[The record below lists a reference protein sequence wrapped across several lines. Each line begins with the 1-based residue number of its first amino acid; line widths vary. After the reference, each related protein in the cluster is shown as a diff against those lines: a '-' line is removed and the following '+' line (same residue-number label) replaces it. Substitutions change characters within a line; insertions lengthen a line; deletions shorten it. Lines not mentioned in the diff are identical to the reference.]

1 MSGSE
6 DDKMPERQNAS
17 YQHLKT
23 GRANAALKGVFWSSL
38 NSLAPA
44 AVGVAVFTVT
54 SRYLTPAEFGM
65 VAFAGSIAG
74 LASALGPGGFGDAL
88 VQRSDIEAKHLDSVF
103 WLCISTALIIYAVL
117 LLVASPLAEWTSEP
131 ELVMLMPVV
140 GARVIFDL
148 AAVVPNSLLTRSM
161 SFNRLAIRTTV
172 ASVIS
177 GILCITV
184 LALGYGIWAL
194 ALSQLATSFV
204 AAIGALVAVKWR
216 PNWCFSRSAIAE
228 LKHFGLFASGT
239 RILGMVNVDQ
249 ILIGSLLGTGP
260 LGLFSF
266 AQRIYQMLS
275 QLIVGVM
282 SSISFPLLSSLRNEH
297 EKLRTVFISI
307 TFISSA
313 ASFPIFVGL
322 AAVADDLIPWAFGPH
337 WIEAIWALKGF
348 CVLGLLT
355 CIGVLQSALIRSQ
368 GKVDW
373 WMWYMTA
380 NQALSALV
388 VLVFYP
394 YGVDALVAAL
404 AMKTCLF
411 WPVSVAMTVR
421 LLNVSL
427 QAYLR
432 PFILPSFAAIV
443 MFACVV
449 LTQKSLA
456 DANILVRLAAQLGV
470 GGVAYIGVLFVLGR
484 HKIIELL
491 SLIKQTRSKKLRD

>member
-6 DDKMPERQNAS
+6 DDKMTGRQNPS

-88 VQRSDIEAKHLDSVF
+88 VQRSDIETKHLDSVF
-103 WLCISTALIIYAVL
+103 WLCISTALIIYSVL
-117 LLVASPLAEWTSEP
+117 LLVSSPLAEWTSEP

-148 AAVVPNSLLTRSM
+148 AAIVPNSLLTRSM
-161 SFNRLAIRTTV
+161 SFQRLAIRTTV

-177 GILCITV
+177 GVLCITV
-184 LALGYGIWAL
+184 LALGYGVWAL
-194 ALSQLATSFV
+194 ALSQLATSV
-204 AAIGALVAVKWR
+204 VTAVGALAAVNWR
-216 PNWCFSRSAIAE
+216 PNWTFSRSAISE
-228 LKHFGLFASGT
+228 VKHFGLFASGS
-239 RILGMVNVDQ
+239 RILTAVNFDQ

-266 AQRIYQMLS
+266 AQRIYQILS
-275 QLIVGVM
+275 QLLVGVM
-282 SSISFPLLSSLRNEH
+282 NSVSFPLLSSLKNE
-297 EKLRTVFISI
+297 EDKLRKVFTSI
-307 TFISSA
+307 TFLSSA
-313 ASFPIFVGL
+313 TSFPIFVGL

-337 WIEAIWALKGF
+337 WVAAIWSLKGF

-373 WMWYMTA
+373 WVWYMTA
-380 NQALSALV
+380 NQVLSALV
-388 VLVFYP
+388 VLAFYQ
-394 YGVDALVAAL
+394 YGVDVLVLAL
-404 AMKTCLF
+404 AVKTCLF

-427 QAYLR
+427 QTYLS

-443 MFACVV
+443 MFTCVV
-449 LTQKSLA
+449 GTQQSLA
-456 DANILVRLAAQLGV
+456 DASIIVRLAAQLAV
-470 GGVAYIGVLFVLGR
+470 GGITYMGVLIIFGR

-491 SLIKQTRSKKLRD
+491 SLIKQARSQKF